1 MLIIPSF
8 ITVYFHLDFLPCCYK
23 EITVTSQGEIAPTSV
38 IASIQSTSDNP
49 ILANHL
55 VANQV
60 VEKGDLLIKYSETME
75 ESQKTALETQLQ
87 RLEKQKEGL
96 GILKQSLEKTTDLF
110 F

>member
-1 MLIIPSF
+1 M
-8 ITVYFHLDFLPCCYK
+8 
-23 EITVTSQGEIAPTSV
+23 SQGEITPTSV
-38 IASIQSTSDNP
+38 IASIQSTSDNT

-87 RLEKQKEGL
+87 RLEKD
-96 GILKQSLEKTTDLF
+96 LEF
-110 F
+110 